1 MKLKDKIKSYSF
13 WVSLAS
19 AVILILKV
27 LGSRFGF
34 TIDESMVSDLFT
46 SLCSILVLL
55 GIIIVPNTST
65 QQNLKDSQD
74 CLLDNNLDTQ
84 TNSFQ
89 LNNDLENNDD
99 LKNNQEDELV
109 VLNNDSAQSSID
121 LNINSSNLDENN
133 IYSSENV
140 SYSAN
145 LVDTYLNT
153 TDNESDNAKI
163 DTEENISIQGNSI
176 IINSETVAIG
186 SKTPDTNESE
196 SLVNSNVDSSQEVGK
211 NTRDTSDEN
220 ITLEQQDFQTLLK
233 ITRENYSGDL
243 SKYIEFLQ
251 NQIKNTQ
258 DNM

>member
-46 SLCSILVLL
+46 ALCSILVLL
-55 GIIIVPNTST
+55 GIIVVPNTST

-99 LKNNQEDELV
+99 LKNKQEDELV

-121 LNINSSNLDENN
+121 LNTTSSNFDENN
-133 IYSSENV
+133 ICSTKNCFDLAKPDNTS
-140 SYSAN
+140 
-145 LVDTYLNT
+145 LNT
-153 TDNESDNAKI
+153 TDNESGNTKI

-196 SLVNSNVDSSQEVGK
+196 SLVNSNADSSQEVDK
-211 NTRDTSDEN
+211 NTSDASDEN
-220 ITLEQQDFQTLLK
+220 ITLEQDFQTLLN

-243 SKYIEFLQ
+243 SKYVEFLQ